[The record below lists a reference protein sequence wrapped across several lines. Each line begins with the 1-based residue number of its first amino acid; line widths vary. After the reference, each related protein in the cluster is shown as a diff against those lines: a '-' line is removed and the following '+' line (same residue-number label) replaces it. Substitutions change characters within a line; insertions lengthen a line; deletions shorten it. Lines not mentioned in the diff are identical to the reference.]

1 MRKLWAPLWLAA
13 QRHGTRAH
21 ALFAGLAVVLACSAG
36 SAQAQL
42 NVEITGVGASQLP
55 IATANFQ
62 GEAQAPQNLTAII
75 RSDLQRS
82 GRFRNVDPGGATVA
96 ESANADLGSWK
107 ARGADAFVAG
117 SVTPTGNGQYDVRFR
132 LYDTVKGTSLG
143 GLAFTVSANQLRV
156 TGHKIAD
163 YIYEK
168 LLGERGVFA
177 TRLSYVSR
185 VGGRFQLL
193 ISDSDGQNS
202 QVALTSNEPIISPSW
217 SPDGSKVAYV
227 SFEAKKPVVYVHDL
241 ATGKRTLVSNQKGN
255 NSAPS
260 WSPDGQRLAV
270 ALSRDGNT
278 QVYQVGADGSGL
290 KRLTRSSAI
299 DTEPQYAP
307 DGRSIYFTS
316 DRGGAPQIYRMP
328 AGGEEGGAAQRVT
341 FKGSYNVSPRI
352 SPDGKQLAYITRSGG
367 FKLQLMDLGNGDV
380 TSLTDTANDE
390 APSFAANGKYILYAT
405 RVGGRSVLAAVSTD
419 GRTRQVLSLQSGEVR
434 EPSWGP
440 FMQ

>member
-1 MRKLWAPLWLAA
+1 MRFCKRNIAWIKGFLLGGLLLLAT
-13 QRHGTRAH
+13 G
-21 ALFAGLAVVLACSAG
+21 
-36 SAQAQL
+36 AQAQFT
-42 NVEITGVGASQLP
+42 VEVTGVGPTQFP

-82 GRFRNVDPGGATVA
+82 GRFRNVDVAGATVA
-96 ESANADLGSWK
+96 ESASVDLGSWK
-107 ARGADAFVAG
+107 SRGADAFVAG
-117 SVTPTGNGQYDVRFR
+117 SVTPAGNGQYDVRFR
-132 LYDTVKGTSLG
+132 LYDTQKGQSLG
-143 GLAFTVSANQLRV
+143 GLAFTVSAGQLRV
-156 TGHKIAD
+156 TAHKIAD

-177 TRLSYVSR
+177 TRLSYVAR
-185 VGGRFQLL
+185 VGGRYQLL

-217 SPDGSKVAYV
+217 SPDGTKVAYV
-227 SFEAKKPVVYVHDL
+227 SFEARKPVVYVHDL
-241 ATGKRTLVSNQKGN
+241 ASGRRTLVSNQKGN

-278 QVYQVGADGSGL
+278 QIYQVNADGSGL

-307 DGRSIYFTS
+307 DGRGIYFTS

-328 AGGEEGGAAQRVT
+328 AGGEDAGAAQRVT

-367 FKLQLMDLGNGDV
+367 FKLQLMDLGSGDV
-380 TSLTDTANDE
+380 TALTDTANDE